1 MSEVGASVPWC
12 ALFVSSKSGA
22 SIVAVKA
29 NVVAHWNEQLQQLR
43 GVCTWRRVNKQF
55 GKRR

>member
-1 MSEVGASVPWC
+1 MSEASVKTWC
-12 ALFVSSKSGA
+12 ALFVRATRGTA
-22 SIVAVKA
+22 IVVVKA
-29 NVVAHWNEQLQQLR
+29 NVVAHWNEQFQQLG